1 TQVVVIGAGPAGL
14 AAATLLAE
22 QQVPVL
28 LLDEQ
33 PAPGGQIYRNIE
45 RAAAMP
51 ELLKALGH
59 DYQHG
64 TQLSQRFRASDAKY
78 QPGTQVWQV
87 TPQREV
93 WFSQSGHSQQIR
105 ADAVIL

>member
-1 TQVVVIGAGPAGL
+1 VTQVVVIGAGPAGL

-45 RAAAMP
+45 RAAATP
-51 ELLKALGH
+51 ALLTALGPDWKGPH
-59 DYQHG
+59 FESGQPFRPA
-64 TQLSQRFRASDAKY
+64 TQMTRKIFGR
-78 QPGTQVWQV
+78 
-87 TPQREV
+87 TPSLWLEATWANPRRQLR
-93 WFSQSGHSQQIR
+93 R
-105 ADAVIL
+105 